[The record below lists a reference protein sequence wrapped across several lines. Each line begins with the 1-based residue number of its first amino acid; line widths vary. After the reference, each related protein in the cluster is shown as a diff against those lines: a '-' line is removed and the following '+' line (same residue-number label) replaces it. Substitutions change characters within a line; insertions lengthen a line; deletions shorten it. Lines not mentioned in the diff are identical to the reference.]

1 MAQASH
7 SAAVRSEHVFAS
19 KGWTVASTEH
29 VALLALV
36 QVADELGV
44 PRHRVAALV
53 EGAGGAVPVLE
64 DRLSGFEP
72 VDVALA
78 GDLRRRSTPERVER
92 LGMMLDQLAREH
104 PDVHLVTVLDDSYPS
119 ALRRAHDRT
128 PLLFVRG
135 TLPLHDEQAVA
146 VVGTRHP
153 SPAGLDEAIGFAGG
167 LAGAGVTV
175 VSGLA
180 VGIDTAAHRAAVD
193 AGGRTVAV
201 LGHGIAAAVYP
212 RENTDLA
219 HQIVASNGAV
229 VSQFWPTTPPSALT
243 FPLRNVTTSGLAGA
257 TLVVEAGETSG
268 ARQAARKCLE
278 HKRRLFLLESL
289 VAAEGWARSYAKR
302 PGVLV
307 VHDVA
312 DVLGDLATSHVA
324 PPPVQLVLG

>member
-1 MAQASH
+1 MAH
-7 SAAVRSEHVFAS
+7 SPHSVAVRSEHVFAS
-19 KGWTVASTEH
+19 KGRIVASTEH

-36 QVADELGV
+36 QLADELEV
-44 PRHRVAALV
+44 PRHRVTALV
-53 EGAGGAVPVLE
+53 EGAGSAVAVLE

-78 GDLRRRSTPERVER
+78 GDLRRCSTPERMDQ
-92 LGMMLDQLAREH
+92 LAMMLDRLAHEH
-104 PDVHLVTVLDDSYPS
+104 PDVHLVTVLDDSYPT
-119 ALRRAHDRT
+119 ALRQTHDRT

-135 TLPLHDEQAVA
+135 ALALDDEPAVA

-153 SPAGLDEAIGFAGG
+153 SPAGLDQASRFAGG

-180 VGIDTAAHRAAVD
+180 AGIDAAAHRAAVD
-193 AGGRTVAV
+193 AGGRTIAV
-201 LGHGIAAAVYP
+201 LGHGIAAPLYP
-212 RENTDLA
+212 KENSALA

-229 VSQFWPTTPPSALT
+229 VSQFWPATPSSPLT
-243 FPLRNVTTSGLAGA
+243 FPMRNVTTSGLASA

-278 HKRRLFLLESL
+278 HKKRLLLLESL
-289 VAAEGWARSYAKR
+289 VAAEGWARSYATR

-307 VHDVA
+307 VRDVT
-312 DVLGDLATSHVA
+312 DVLGDLATSHLA